1 MEQDR
6 NVGEKPTLNKTIHLF
21 FKSMLKKK
29 VMSESWTELLS
40 YCHEKVLFFFLGTF
54 LTISFS
60 DCKEEGKY

>member
-29 VMSESWTELLS
+29 LCL
-40 YCHEKVLFFFLGTF
+40 KVGQN
-54 LTISFS
+54 
-60 DCKEEGKY
+60 Y